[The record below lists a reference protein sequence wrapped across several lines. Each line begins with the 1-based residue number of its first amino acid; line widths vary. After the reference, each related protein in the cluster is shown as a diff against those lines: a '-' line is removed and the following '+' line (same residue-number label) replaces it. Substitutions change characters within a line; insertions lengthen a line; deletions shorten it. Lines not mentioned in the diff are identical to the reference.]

1 MKAKGRRTRVAAGN
15 VVAQFSITEE
25 ASEVINELAKTTG
38 TTRSD
43 ALMRMVSAFDQPL
56 PADKEAFD
64 QQKTTI
70 EELQKDA
77 KADRVAIDALKKLLE
92 KRDETIKRLETNQ
105 PSAAIMA
112 EFVAPVAVLMRG
124 KFLDGMSV
132 RELSEHFGVPVGW
145 VEQAL
150 RSAI

>member
-1 MKAKGRRTRVAAGN
+1 MAAGN